1 MRFLFIFLAS
11 KRSACTGGWV
21 RNTTDI
27 LRVLFCSGLFRFGS
41 GVALISHTFCRL
53 FFRPSSGARAQAA
66 GFETLKISDM
76 LFFCSGLFRFGS
88 GGALI
93 PHTFWA

>member
-1 MRFLFIFLAS
+1 MRVLFILEAS

-27 LRVLFCSGLFRFGS
+27 VRVVFCSGLFRFGS

-66 GFETLKISDM
+66 GFETLKISDL
-76 LFFCSGLFRFGS
+76 LFFVRGYFVLEVG
-88 GGALI
+88 
-93 PHTFWA
+93 